1 MGLFQEFEM
10 HPRGTHPHTRR
21 QELMK
26 KPPRHCITR
35 RLARSDGCFRSARLR
50 PLEVRAQAF
59 INRPSVIGLGHACR
73 RIIERVIGGWQ
84 LVGVMPHQVGHDN
97 PDPLF
102 LVIQHDRC
110 AACLADAQLQRAVR
124 ILVIERHALQ
134 AAGVFYAEITMFE
147 EDNMGRRL
155 SRDALAHRAMT
166 GVVVDRVCV

>member
-59 INRPSVIGLGHACR
+59 INWPSVIGLCQSG
-73 RIIERVIGGWQ
+73 ELGGS
-84 LVGVMPHQVGHDN
+84 
-97 PDPLF
+97 
-102 LVIQHDRC
+102 
-110 AACLADAQLQRAVR
+110 
-124 ILVIERHALQ
+124 ALQ
-134 AAGVFYAEITMFE
+134 DLLDT
-147 EDNMGRRL
+147 
-155 SRDALAHRAMT
+155 T
-166 GVVVDRVCV
+166 GGKGLLRYLLESEAVDVG